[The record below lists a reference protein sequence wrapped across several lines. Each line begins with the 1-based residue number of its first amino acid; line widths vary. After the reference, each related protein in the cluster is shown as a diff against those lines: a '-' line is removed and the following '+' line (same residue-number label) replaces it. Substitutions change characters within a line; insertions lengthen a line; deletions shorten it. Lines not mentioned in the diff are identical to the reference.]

1 MYSQS
6 YPIQRVEGSDTVVV
20 LKLSQAAAMN
30 SRFVKLKKEID
41 SVSVDYRGMKSV
53 ADSLAT
59 QNIRTMEMLRKAS
72 LEPKAAV
79 RKANDQWRAGIA
91 IYLWGRFVFFVLF
104 EQ

>member
-1 MYSQS
+1 M
-6 YPIQRVEGSDTVVV
+6 EGSDTVVV
-20 LKLSQAAAMN
+20 LKLSQAASMN
-30 SRFVKLKKEID
+30 SKFVRLKKEID
-41 SVSVDYRGMKSV
+41 SVGVDYRGMKSV

-59 QNIRTMEMLRKAS
+59 ENIRTTETLRKAL

-79 RKANDQWRAGIA
+79 DKVNDQWRTGVA

>member
-1 MYSQS
+1 
-6 YPIQRVEGSDTVVV
+6 
-20 LKLSQAAAMN
+20 MN
-30 SRFVKLKKEID
+30 SKFVRLKKEID
-41 SVSVDYRGMKSV
+41 SVGVEYRGMKSV

-59 QNIRTMEMLRKAS
+59 ENIKTTETLRKAL

-79 RKANDQWRAGIA
+79 DKVNDQWRTGVA

>member
-1 MYSQS
+1 
-6 YPIQRVEGSDTVVV
+6 
-20 LKLSQAAAMN
+20 MN
-30 SRFVKLKKEID
+30 SKFVRLKKEID

-59 QNIRTMEMLRKAS
+59 ENIKTTETLRKAL

-79 RKANDQWRAGIA
+79 DKVNDQWRTGVT

>member
-1 MYSQS
+1 M
-6 YPIQRVEGSDTVVV
+6 EGSDTVVV
-20 LKLSQAAAMN
+20 LKLSQAASMN
-30 SRFVKLKKEID
+30 SKFVRLKKEID

-59 QNIRTMEMLRKAS
+59 ENIKTTETLRKA
-72 LEPKAAV
+72 LLKPKAAV
-79 RKANDQWRAGIA
+79 DKVNDQWRTGVA

>member
-1 MYSQS
+1 
-6 YPIQRVEGSDTVVV
+6 
-20 LKLSQAAAMN
+20 MN
-30 SRFVKLKKEID
+30 SKFVRLKKEID
-41 SVSVDYRGMKSV
+41 SVSVDYRDMKSV

-59 QNIRTMEMLRKAS
+59 ENIKTTETLRKAL

-79 RKANDQWRAGIA
+79 DKVNDQWRTGVA

>member
-1 MYSQS
+1 
-6 YPIQRVEGSDTVVV
+6 VEGSDTVVV

-30 SRFVKLKKEID
+30 SKFVRLKKEID
-41 SVSVDYRGMKSV
+41 SLSVDYRGMKSV

-59 QNIRTMEMLRKAS
+59 ENIRTTETLRKAL

-79 RKANDQWRAGIA
+79 DKVNDQWRTGVA

>member
-1 MYSQS
+1 
-6 YPIQRVEGSDTVVV
+6 
-20 LKLSQAAAMN
+20 MN
-30 SRFVKLKKEID
+30 SKFVRLKKEID
-41 SVSVDYRGMKSV
+41 SVGVDYRGMKSV

-59 QNIRTMEMLRKAS
+59 ENIRTTETLRKAL

-79 RKANDQWRAGIA
+79 DKVNDQWRTGVA

>member
-1 MYSQS
+1 M
-6 YPIQRVEGSDTVVV
+6 EGSDTVVV

-30 SRFVKLKKEID
+30 SKFVRLKKEID
-41 SVSVDYRGMKSV
+41 SLSVDYRGMKSV

-59 QNIRTMEMLRKAS
+59 ENIRTTETLRKAL

-79 RKANDQWRAGIA
+79 DKVNDQWRTGVA

>member
-1 MYSQS
+1 
-6 YPIQRVEGSDTVVV
+6 
-20 LKLSQAAAMN
+20 MN
-30 SRFVKLKKEID
+30 SKFVRLKKEID

-59 QNIRTMEMLRKAS
+59 ENIRTTETLRKA
-72 LEPKAAV
+72 LLKPNAAV
-79 RKANDQWRAGIA
+79 DKVNDQWRAGVA

>member
-1 MYSQS
+1 
-6 YPIQRVEGSDTVVV
+6 
-20 LKLSQAAAMN
+20 MN
-30 SRFVKLKKEID
+30 SKFVRLKKEID
-41 SVSVDYRGMKSV
+41 SVSVDYRSMKLV

-59 QNIRTMEMLRKAS
+59 ENIKTTETLRKAL

-79 RKANDQWRAGIA
+79 DKVNDQWRTGVA

>member
-30 SRFVKLKKEID
+30 SRFVKLKKDID

-59 QNIRTMEMLRKAS
+59 QNVRTTEMLRKA
-72 LEPKAAV
+72 LMEPKAAV
-79 RKANDQWRAGIA
+79 RKVNDQWVGGLALYI
-91 IYLWGRFVFFVLF
+91 WGRFVFFVLF

>member
-1 MYSQS
+1 M
-6 YPIQRVEGSDTVVV
+6 EGSDTVVV

-30 SRFVKLKKEID
+30 SKFVRLKKEID
-41 SVSVDYRGMKSV
+41 SLSVDYRGMKSV

-59 QNIRTMEMLRKAS
+59 ENIKTTETLRKAL

-79 RKANDQWRAGIA
+79 DKVNDQWRTGVA

>member
-1 MYSQS
+1 
-6 YPIQRVEGSDTVVV
+6 
-20 LKLSQAAAMN
+20 MN
-30 SRFVKLKKEID
+30 SKFVRLKKEID

-59 QNIRTMEMLRKAS
+59 ENIRTTETLRKAL

-79 RKANDQWRAGIA
+79 DKVNDQWRTGVA

>member
-41 SVSVDYRGMKSV
+41 SLGVDYRGMKSV

-59 QNIRTMEMLRKAS
+59 QNIKNAEALRKAL

-79 RKANDQWRAGIA
+79 DKANEQWRTGISVS
-91 IYLWGRFVFFVLF
+91 LWFASIFYVIFYY
-104 EQ
+104 

>member
-1 MYSQS
+1 
-6 YPIQRVEGSDTVVV
+6 
-20 LKLSQAAAMN
+20 MN
-30 SRFVKLKKEID
+30 SKFVRLKKEID
-41 SVSVDYRGMKSV
+41 SVGLDYRSMKLV

-59 QNIRTMEMLRKAS
+59 ENIRTTETLRKAL

-79 RKANDQWRAGIA
+79 DKVNDQWRTGVA